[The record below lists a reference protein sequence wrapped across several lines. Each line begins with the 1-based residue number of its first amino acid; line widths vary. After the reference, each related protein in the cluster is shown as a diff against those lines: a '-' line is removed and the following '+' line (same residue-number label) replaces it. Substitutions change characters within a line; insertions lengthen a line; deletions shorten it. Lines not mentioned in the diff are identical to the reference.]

1 MVWYGSYGLIALH
14 SHCGG
19 LDDLAPTWECRLKV
33 LDQSAAFN
41 EAACKVVGLQRLSPC
56 IAQARIEGV
65 WQIPAVASLH
75 RAEIANGGLD
85 LLAALVVDAFAETG
99 GSAALSGAAQ
109 SNDLRTATFGLRG
122 TYTAGTTTLSGSAAW
137 LHSAGD
143 LSAPTTLSMAGVD
156 TPYEVNSAALD
167 QNAIE
172 LAAQASIQLSSGAVL
187 AGGYSGMIGKTN
199 STHGLR
205 VTLSMAW

>member
-65 WQIPAVASLH
+65 WQWQIPAVASLH

-85 LLAALVVDAFAETG
+85 LLAALVVDAEIERERRRGVASLDRALRLLGRSRDLPVIEVAE
-99 GSAALSGAAQ
+99 
-109 SNDLRTATFGLRG
+109 
-122 TYTAGTTTLSGSAAW
+122 
-137 LHSAGD
+137 
-143 LSAPTTLSMAGVD
+143 
-156 TPYEVNSAALD
+156 
-167 QNAIE
+167 
-172 LAAQASIQLSSGAVL
+172 
-187 AGGYSGMIGKTN
+187 
-199 STHGLR
+199 
-205 VTLSMAW
+205 